1 MYICMHV
8 FYTHVMFKS
17 WLAYLSSQTFAILRD
32 KMFLL
37 FPCRFENIPFLFI
50 VIFCTT
56 TDHNIFLLSTCNL
69 VAIDYSFSTTTS
81 VSGNH
86 HSTFNLLEIVILR
99 FWIWG
104 GSGNVYLPVSWV
116 ILLSICSP
124 VLSTLSNWQNLIHS
138 QIVFHSIYVPC
149 FLKFIFISLF
159 LRQGLFT

>member
-1 MYICMHV
+1 MYFTHILLCSNQDWHICLLKHLPFFMIKCSC
-8 FYTHVMFKS
+8 F
-17 WLAYLSSQTFAILRD
+17 
-32 KMFLL
+32 FL
-37 FPCRFENIPFLFI
+37 PFLKI
-50 VIFCTT
+50 YCTAM
-56 TDHNIFLLSTCNL
+56 DHNIFLLSTCNL
-69 VAIDYSFSTTTS
+69 VSIYHSFSTTTS

-104 GSGNVYLPVSWV
+104 GSGNIYLPASWV

-149 FLKFIFISLF
+149 FLKFIFLSLF